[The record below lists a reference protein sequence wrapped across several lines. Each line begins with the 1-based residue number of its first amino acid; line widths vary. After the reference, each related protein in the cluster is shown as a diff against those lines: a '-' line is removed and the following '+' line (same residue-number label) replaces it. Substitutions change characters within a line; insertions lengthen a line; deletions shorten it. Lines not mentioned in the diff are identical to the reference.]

1 MGGGSGRGA
10 DGSDDHVK
18 AQERQVARQRLAARA
33 AERVEELNGAE
44 RPLVEPEVAAY
55 VSPPTQAFPTRVT
68 STGIVGIGLVLIG
81 LVAVVYAG
89 GKAILGGA
97 ADLREKQLAWVNRD
111 ATPGDSAP
119 NRGANETEAVT
130 LCDLNMQSQAT
141 ARSAYRS
148 AWSWRIERRDGIM
161 AVRRGFS
168 ARNPYGVDVSGEY
181 TCLVAE
187 ASNRI
192 VGLQYEVAGLTVTVP
207 GTDLQQ

>member
-10 DGSDDHVK
+10 DGSDDCAK
-18 AQERQVARQRLAARA
+18 AQERQAVRQRLAARA
-33 AERVEELNGAE
+33 AERIEELNGAK

-55 VSPPTQAFPTRVT
+55 IPPPPRAFPKGVT
-68 STGIVGIGLVLIG
+68 SSGIIGIGLVLIG
-81 LVAVVYAG
+81 VVAVVYAG

-111 ATPGDSAP
+111 AAFDDSAP
-119 NRGANETEAVT
+119 NQGASESEAVT

-148 AWSWRIERRDGIM
+148 AWSWRIERRDGIV
-161 AVRRGFS
+161 AVRRAFS

-192 VGLQYEVAGLTVTVP
+192 LGLQYEVAGLTVTVP